1 MNIYSITPINW
12 VIIKQEGTNR
22 IRQNNAP
29 FLALQSF
36 FSTATRYFPVIRPE
50 QFSSPNGDHAHK
62 KSPEEYTL
70 PSRPPPRDPSF
81 PHEWAYRFKI
91 PSLDVDLVWQHVPL
105 SEPFPVLRACPRPF
119 FSTQRGMPSEFT
131 LGFLGF
137 YYMLPE
143 ITGKSWPFF

>member
-1 MNIYSITPINW
+1 MMIVQDIDHFSLRSETLTEMAETCRKIHTDVAIEKKKKIQHILNIYSITPINW

-70 PSRPPPRDPSF
+70 PSRHPP
-81 PHEWAYRFKI
+81 ETL
-91 PSLDVDLVWQHVPL
+91 PSLMNGHTASRFLVL
-105 SEPFPVLRACPRPF
+105 M
-119 FSTQRGMPSEFT
+119 STSYGSMCH
-131 LGFLGF
+131 
-137 YYMLPE
+137 
-143 ITGKSWPFF
+143 